1 MSQLYKWGEGGK
13 QTSKTKSEGEILV
26 YESFVFLIHTNYM
39 KRITRIRPHIRYY

>member
-26 YESFVFLIHTNYM
+26 YESFVFFNPYKLHEKNY
-39 KRITRIRPHIRYY
+39 KD